1 MQAPALLAAVAVLG
15 TALTLFGSLVYF
27 GLPRRP
33 QRP

>member
-1 MQAPALLAAVAVLG
+1 MQVPALLAAVAVAGL
-15 TALTLFGSLVYF
+15 ALTLFGSFVYF

>member
-1 MQAPALLAAVAVLG
+1 MQVPALLTAVAVLG

>member
-1 MQAPALLAAVAVLG
+1 MQVPALAAVAVLG
-15 TALTLFGSLVYF
+15 LALTLFGSLVYF

>member
-1 MQAPALLAAVAVLG
+1 MQVPALAAVAVLG

-33 QRP
+33 LPP

>member
-1 MQAPALLAAVAVLG
+1 MQVPALLTAVAVLG

-33 QRP
+33 LPP